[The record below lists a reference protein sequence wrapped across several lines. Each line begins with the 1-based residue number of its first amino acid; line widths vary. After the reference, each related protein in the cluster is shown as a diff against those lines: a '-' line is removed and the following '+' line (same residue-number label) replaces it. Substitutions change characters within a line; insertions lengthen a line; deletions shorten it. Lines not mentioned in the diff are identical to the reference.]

1 MMFVL
6 ALLAAIGFCF
16 NIWLYFD
23 DIRYRG
29 GALDKV
35 YKDEG
40 ITDLMTSPPPQRREV
55 STPNESFLTY
65 KKDKNNR
72 EALKRSMA
80 RSSMAF

>member
-6 ALLAAIGFCF
+6 ALLAAFGFCF

-23 DIRYRG
+23 DIKNRDS
-29 GALDKV
+29 ALHKV

-55 STPNESFLTY
+55 PKATDSFLQY
-65 KKDKNNR
+65 KQVKGNR
-72 EALKRSMA
+72 DVLKRSMA
-80 RSSMAF
+80 RASMVH